1 MFRRKGRRN
10 TLRRL
15 LLRVAVAW
23 VTVVALAPNFQSTA
37 SADAAGT
44 AGSLVLSSLTPS
56 TKVDH
61 HDSAAGHGG
70 AEHCLSGSVCTSV
83 TVLPEGVVLQIG
95 KQTPTL
101 IRAAFP
107 PHSWDILPPLHPPI
121 SASLS

>member
-1 MFRRKGRRN
+1 MFRRKGRGN
-10 TLRRL
+10 TLCR

-23 VTVVALAPNFQSTA
+23 VVVVALAPIFQSTA

-56 TKVDH
+56 IEVDH
-61 HDSAAGHGG
+61 NHSAAGHGG
-70 AEHCLSGSVCTSV
+70 AERCLSGPVCTSV
-83 TVLPEGVVLQIG
+83 AVLPEGVVLQIG
-95 KQTPTL
+95 RQTLTP

-107 PHSWDILPPLHPPI
+107 PHSWDTLPPLHPPI

>member
-15 LLRVAVAW
+15 LGVAVAW
-23 VTVVALAPNFQSTA
+23 VIVVAVAPIFSP

-107 PHSWDILPPLHPPI
+107 PHSWDILPPLPPPI